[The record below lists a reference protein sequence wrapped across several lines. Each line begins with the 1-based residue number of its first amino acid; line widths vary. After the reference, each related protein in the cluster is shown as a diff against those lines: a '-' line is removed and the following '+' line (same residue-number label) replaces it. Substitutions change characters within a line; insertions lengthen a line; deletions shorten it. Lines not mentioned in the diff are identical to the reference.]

1 MSTKGETME
10 SAVLPQNLVENLWE
24 SIDDTI
30 VAVLETVGG
39 NWLGRFFLRIFD
51 KFFAFMEKT
60 AQWCSP
66 KLDCLTEGNGSNG
79 VESEQP
85 PRQLAWAILLPGI
98 LIFRSFKGFLNAW
111 CFLIGYD
118 YFESA
123 DILRIFQGCRKRLDF
138 LRPKLA
144 NESPQLHHGPN
155 RKMQN
160 QRVSMNEAK
169 KALIRSIR
177 LTLST
182 LSCIDGP
189 KPSLSPPPM
198 KIQITGLDLDA
209 TPSSEEKSTT
219 ESAPSPVYGGGIK
232 RKQSNMSSDEESEES
247 KDENFDAKLERLALI
262 NSSEDEDFNPNS
274 TLYADDT
281 CSEENEEDKDEE
293 KISLTEILDI
303 IKEAAQIRSEVDNT
317 LVEPNLIPENKD
329 GGAQLSWNQN
339 NQCSLKTITEE
350 QETCENSKV
359 LPKREDGIKLYPKDK
374 VSQDRE
380 LDTFY
385 SPISSKSSSPARS
398 TVNDRPEHLDQ
409 PSVNV
414 KEVGNGAINVGQLL
428 TEETSNGVAY
438 DQKRSS
444 STNAN
449 KIQHKGKRTN
459 HGNRKKK

>member
-155 RKMQN
+155 RK
-160 QRVSMNEAK
+160 
-169 KALIRSIR
+169 
-177 LTLST
+177 
-182 LSCIDGP
+182 
-189 KPSLSPPPM
+189 
-198 KIQITGLDLDA
+198 

-339 NQCSLKTITEE
+339 NQCSLKKTITEE